1 MLILQY
7 NELPQTLI
15 TLTDNPE
22 IKTTFYNFCNA
33 PSTFPHIRTAINF
46 LTGPIFVSYLASFK
60 LDGLRYLLFFISIAL
75 ITSSC
80 SSTRSTTR
88 SAAVVLHNS
97 SNNDAP
103 QFLNNISIGAGE
115 TVAEATENGEA
126 LPHIPGMYKSAQ
138 SYMFPAFT
146 IEQGGPLQ
154 FKYAIKMDVEVERLI
169 NRDLYKFIE
178 SWWGTPYRLGG
189 STQNGVDCSA
199 FTQTLM
205 SVIYG
210 LQIPRTAREQKA
222 QSTVINEDQLREGDL
237 IFFNTRGRGVNHVGI
252 YLQDNNF
259 VHAASSTGVMI
270 SNLNEAYWKKRLL
283 GAGRVVDDQT
293 ASAVSLHSR

>member
-1 MLILQY
+1 M
-7 NELPQTLI
+7 
-15 TLTDNPE
+15 
-22 IKTTFYNFCNA
+22 
-33 PSTFPHIRTAINF
+33 
-46 LTGPIFVSYLASFK
+46 
-60 LDGLRYLLFFISIAL
+60 RYLLFLISIAL
-75 ITSSC
+75 IASSC

-88 SAAVVLHNS
+88 SAPVALHNS
-97 SNNDAP
+97 GSDDAP
-103 QFLNNISIGAGE
+103 QFLNNIRIGADG
-115 TVAEATENGEA
+115 TSAEATENEEA
-126 LPHIPGMYKSAQ
+126 LPHIPGMYKSSQ

-222 QSTVINEDQLREGDL
+222 QSTVISEDQLREGDL